1 MTMATVMTMTQ
12 SRQYK
17 GDPGLELGPC
27 SSAAQAATAVAACSQ
42 PQQELHGQ
50 GGTGTTHVWTTHA
63 LEASMTLALGSPLLG
78 SGWEGALRV
87 LSIRDLAPSVQERYQ
102 KQ

>member
-1 MTMATVMTMTQ
+1 MA
-12 SRQYK
+12 K
-17 GDPGLELGPC
+17 AELGP
-27 SSAAQAATAVAACSQ
+27 
-42 PQQELHGQ
+42 HMY
-50 GGTGTTHVWTTHA
+50 GGA